1 MRRSLALLLYVG
13 AAAAPAAA
21 QTVSGRVTDRTS
33 GFPVAG
39 VVVSA
44 LDSSGTLLTRAVT
57 DSASGY
63 HIAVL
68 PGMVRLSFRR
78 IGYSP
83 AEAALKDSVNGR
95 IEVVMS
101 RLPTKLPPVKAVVTA
116 QCAEGA
122 NGPDVLALWDQARS
136 GMLTSLVA
144 HDSKA
149 EYTSV
154 LLYQTSF
161 KGDDETPRSVD
172 RIEMPAGTSHPF
184 TTGVDPA
191 ELARNG
197 YLVREGLQNA
207 FLAPDEGV
215 LFDESFLTSHCFT
228 LDPPSAFAG
237 DSLIG
242 IDFEPGKGSKRVDVK
257 GVVWLR
263 RDPLDLFLMEYSYAN
278 IDRRIERARPGG
290 SLRFRHMPNG
300 ITMIQE
306 WRIRSAA
313 ASSSSISFGSSG
325 AGFPSGRTAVI
336 RSRGGAVSMGRG
348 SSGPVRMPASGQS
361 TVVTASET
369 GAIIEI
375 MQWKDAP
382 PFLAPL
388 ATVSG
393 VVMDK
398 QGKKPLANTRFR
410 FYRTPF
416 AGTTDSLGAFTLVDV
431 LPGLYEFD
439 AGDPNLEAYEASP
452 ELVGPV
458 AIKYGPNELKLEIDG
473 PVAAILR
480 GCKEKDGRVTMPP
493 VFTGANAIFGI
504 LAVDKRG
511 IPSQEFTVDVLP
523 AGAVPGSA
531 AFSVKGKTD
540 KLGRF
545 RICGLP
551 DGTATLFSLKNE
563 LEVKQTVTVDPQHP
577 IQLVT
582 LTLKRP
588 PG

>member
-1 MRRSLALLLYVG
+1 MRRSLALLLYAG
-13 AAAAPAAA
+13 AVATPAAA
-21 QTVSGRVTDRTS
+21 QTVAGRVTDRTS

-44 LDSSGTLLTRAVT
+44 LDSAGTALTRAVT

-63 HIAVL
+63 RMLIPAGVA
-68 PGMVRLSFRR
+68 RFSFRR

-83 AEAALKDSVNGR
+83 AEASLKDTVNGR
-95 IEVVMS
+95 LEITMS
-101 RLPTKLPPVKAVVTA
+101 RLPTRLPPVKAVVTA
-116 QCAEGA
+116 QCDAGA

-184 TTGVDPA
+184 TTGVEPG
-191 ELARNG
+191 ELARKG
-197 YLVREGLQNA
+197 YLVREGMQNA

-228 LDPPSAFAG
+228 LDAPSAFAG

-242 IDFEPGKGSKRVDVK
+242 IRFEPGKGSRNVDVK

-263 RDPLDLFLMEYSYAN
+263 RDPLDLSLMEYSYAN

-290 SLRFRHMPNG
+290 SLRFRPMPNG

-313 ASSSSISFGSSG
+313 ASGSVISFGNAPPAGLPTTRGRSG
-325 AGFPSGRTAVI
+325 VAVI
-336 RSRGGAVSMGRG
+336 RRGAGRT
-348 SSGPVRMPASGQS
+348 SGMPAAGRQ

-369 GAIIEI
+369 GAVIEM

-388 ATVSG
+388 ATISG

-398 QGKKPLANTRFR
+398 QTGKPLANTPIR

-416 AGTTDSLGAFTLVDV
+416 TGTTDSVGAFTLVDV
-431 LPGLYEFD
+431 MPGVYEFD

-458 AIKYGPNELKLEIDG
+458 AIRYGPNDLKLEIDG
-473 PVAAILR
+473 PMAAILR
-480 GCKEKDGRVTMPP
+480 GCKEKEGRVTMPRA
-493 VFTGANAIFGI
+493 FAGANAIFGI
-504 LAVDKRG
+504 LVADKHAV
-511 IPSQEFTVDVLP
+511 PSTEFTVDVLP
-523 AGAVPGSA
+523 AGAVPGSS
-531 AFSVKGKTD
+531 AFNVKGKTD

-545 RICGLP
+545 RICGIP
-551 DGTATLFSLKNE
+551 DGTATLFSLKAE
-563 LEVKQTVTVDPQHP
+563 LEASQAVTLDPLHR
-577 IQLVT
+577 IQLIT

>member
-1 MRRSLALLLYVG
+1 
-13 AAAAPAAA
+13 
-21 QTVSGRVTDRTS
+21 
-33 GFPVAG
+33 
-39 VVVSA
+39 
-44 LDSSGTLLTRAVT
+44 LLTRAVT

-83 AEAALKDSVNGR
+83 TEAALKDSVNGR
-95 IEVVMS
+95 IDVVMS

-116 QCAEGA
+116 QCAEGT

-184 TTGVDPA
+184 ATGVDPG
-191 ELARNG
+191 ELARDG

-215 LFDESFLTSHCFT
+215 LFDETFLTSHCFS
-228 LDPPSAFAG
+228 LDAPSPFAG

-242 IDFEPGKGSKRVDVK
+242 IRFEPGKGSKQVDVK

-263 RDPLDLFLMEYSYAN
+263 RDPLDLSSMEYSYAN
-278 IDRRIERARPGG
+278 IARNIERARPGG
-290 SLRFRHMPNG
+290 SLRFRQMPNG

-313 ASSSSISFGSSG
+313 ASGSVISFGNAPPG
-325 AGFPSGRTAVI
+325 VPPSITRG
-336 RSRGGAVSMGRG
+336 RGGVAVMRRG
-348 SSGPVRMPASGQS
+348 VGGASGMPTAGRQ

-369 GAIIEI
+369 GAIIEM

-388 ATVSG
+388 ATISG

-398 QGKKPLANTRFR
+398 QTKKPLANTPIR

-439 AGDPNLEAYEASP
+439 AGDPNLEAYGASP

-480 GCKEKDGRVTMPP
+480 GCKEKDGRVVMPP
-493 VFTGANAIFGI
+493 AFTGANAIFGI
-504 LAVDKRG
+504 LAADKHG
-511 IPSQEFTVDVLP
+511 VGSQEFTVDVLP
-523 AGAVPGSA
+523 AGAVPGSS

-551 DGTATLFSLKNE
+551 DGTATLFSLKDE
-563 LEVKQTVTVDPQHP
+563 LEAKQTVTVDSGHP
-577 IQLVT
+577 IQLIT